1 MDDDARIRCHLC
13 MSRAHRHAPH
23 DQEPCHPEPCRH
35 EPHRIAFRQS
45 GTTLLEL
52 LLVVAI
58 VGLLVGV
65 ALPGYRAVAARQDI
79 ASELSRLEGALS
91 LARGTAI
98 ARARPVT
105 LCPSNDG
112 VHCGED
118 WRGKLL
124 IKAGAPDWQG
134 ATLHV
139 FAPSRLARIDFR
151 EDAKPVRFLANGRAS
166 GHNGTFEICS
176 KERLGARLV
185 LSNFGRYRHSD
196 GGCDATPDTP

>member
-1 MDDDARIRCHLC
+1 MDDDARRPRHVC
-13 MSRAHRHAPH
+13 MSQAYWHTPH
-23 DQEPCHPEPCRH
+23 HPEPYRPKSCH
-35 EPHRIAFRQS
+35 PEPHRIAFRQS

-58 VGLLVGV
+58 VGLLTSV
-65 ALPGYRAVAARQDI
+65 ALPGYRAMAARQDI
-79 ASELSRLEGALS
+79 ASELSRLEGALM

-98 ARARPVT
+98 TRARPVT
-105 LCPSNDG
+105 LCPSDDG

-124 IKAGAPDWQG
+124 IKAGAPSWEG

-139 FAPSRLARIDFR
+139 FAPSRLSSIDFR

-166 GHNGTFEICS
+166 GHNGTFEVCAR
-176 KERLGARLV
+176 ENTGARLV
-185 LSNFGRYRHSD
+185 LSNFGRIRTEKGRCAGPSF
-196 GGCDATPDTP
+196 PP